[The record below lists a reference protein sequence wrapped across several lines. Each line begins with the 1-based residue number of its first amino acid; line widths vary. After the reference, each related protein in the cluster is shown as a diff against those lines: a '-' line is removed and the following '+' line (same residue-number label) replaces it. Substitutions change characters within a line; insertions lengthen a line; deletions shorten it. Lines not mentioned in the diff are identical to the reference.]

1 MIINRHYLITVIG
14 DDKVGIVAKISGYLD
29 GNNINIEE
37 INQGIVGNTFLMVMI
52 INMTNSKVDFVKLDK
67 DLINLGKR
75 SALKIK
81 VYNKE
86 VFDSVYKI

>member
-1 MIINRHYLITVIG
+1 MKN
-14 DDKVGIVAKISGYLD
+14 